1 MLQEGYW
8 KRLTRRRT
16 EVLDERSGVFMGDV
30 VYVGVYSLGRGYI
43 SAHENEGASLFTIV
57 GTLLG
62 AKICTRTVVIRKMV
76 LVRG

>member
-1 MLQEGYW
+1 
-8 KRLTRRRT
+8 
-16 EVLDERSGVFMGDV
+16 MGDV